1 MAFPGVGESPAPTGN
16 TLLTRWLGPPYT
28 AIMSSTFAPRVGFD
42 WRGFIT
48 PAVKLL
54 VAICTG
60 VFLLQTLAWLLE
72 SPVTHDATV
81 WINLHFGLVPL
92 GPIPGLRIW
101 QPVTYIFLHGG
112 LWHLL
117 INMLMLWM
125 FGRELEMVWGKKR
138 FLNYFFICGVGA
150 GILTILVKITPML
163 WGHRPGDTPTIG
175 ASGAIFGI
183 LIANA
188 ILFPDRRIWL
198 FPLPLTIPMRPFVA
212 VMGAVEFFGTLGS
225 GGGDNVSHLC
235 HLGGMLIGWIYL
247 RRGSFLYRVRNEMAD
262 WRYERNRKKFQVY
275 MKKTKEEPPSRP
287 DSWVN

>member
-1 MAFPGVGESPAPTGN
+1 MQ
-16 TLLTRWLGPPYT
+16 TLVASLFPPYAT
-28 AIMSSTFAPRVGFD
+28 
-42 WRGFIT
+42 
-48 PAVKLL
+48 
-54 VAICTG
+54 
-60 VFLLQTLAWLLE
+60 AWLN
-72 SPVTHDATV
+72 H
-81 WINLHFGLVPL
+81 WFGLVPL
-92 GPIPGLRIW
+92 GPIPGLRLW

-112 LWHLL
+112 LGHLL

-125 FGRELEMVWGKKR
+125 FGRELELVWGKQR

-150 GILTILVKITPML
+150 GIITILVKVTPML
-163 WGHRPGDTPTIG
+163 WGNRPYDIPTIG

-225 GGGDNVSHLC
+225 GGDGVSHFC
-235 HLGGMLIGWIYL
+235 HLGGMLIGWLYL
-247 RRGSFLYRVRNEMAD
+247 RRGSFLFRVRNEMAD
-262 WRYERNRKKFQVY
+262 WKYQRNRKRFQVY
-275 MKKTKEEPPSRP
+275 MKKTKDEPPSRP